1 MIPESP
7 EYLYSYYKFPEC
19 KKILHQIAEWNT
31 PKNKISIKRGNTSST
46 QIGDETVDTKG
57 SAPQE
62 TLNKIST
69 EIKNE

>member
-31 PKNKISIKRGNTSST
+31 PKDKNFIKRGNTSNT
-46 QIGDETVDTKG
+46 QIGDEVVDTK
-57 SAPQE
+57 SRASQE
-62 TLNKIST
+62 TFNKIST
-69 EIKNE
+69 EIKN